1 MSKYCVVVADGA
13 RARLFSLDEAGV
25 GIGEGGPDL
34 VELSD
39 LANSE
44 VEAAGQEIYSNV
56 KSGRNVGSAGGG
68 AHGYDDHRD
77 QHIEESER
85 RFAKQIA
92 AAATDAV
99 VRQKPGCLVVSADPH
114 MMGHLREAMNSSV
127 GGIQVKEV
135 VKDLTKLAPQ
145 ELHEYLAGDHMLP
158 ARQTPV

>member
-13 RARLFSLDEAGV
+13 RARLFSLEEA

-34 VELSD
+34 VEVSD

-44 VEAAGQEIYSNV
+44 VEAAGKDIYSDM
-56 KSGRNVGSAGGG
+56 KSGRNVAPAGGG

-77 QHIEESER
+77 RHIDESER

-92 AAATDAV
+92 AATADAV
-99 VRQKPGCLVVSADPH
+99 VQQKSGCLVVSADPH
-114 MMGHLREAMNSSV
+114 MMGHLREAMSLNV
-127 GGIQVKEV
+127 GGITVREV

-145 ELHEYLAGDHMLP
+145 ELHEYLAADHTLP
-158 ARQTPV
+158 ARQSPL

>member
-25 GIGEGGPDL
+25 GEGGPDL

-44 VEAAGQEIYSNV
+44 VEASGQDIYSNV
-56 KSGRNVGSAGGG
+56 KSGRNAGPVGSG

-77 QHIEESER
+77 RHMEESER

-99 VRQKPGCLVVSADPH
+99 LRQKSGCLVVTADPH
-114 MMGHLREAMNSSV
+114 MMGHLREAMSLSV
-127 GGIQVKEV
+127 GGIKVKEV
-135 VKDLTKLAPQ
+135 VKDLTKLEPQ
-145 ELHEYLAGDHMLP
+145 ELHEYLAADHMLP
-158 ARQTPV
+158 ARQTPI